1 MGLKYYSPT
10 CEKGN
15 AMVKIRPI
23 MGLKLQQTR
32 PIPTMGTVKIR
43 PIMGLKS
50 SPSSFSPTT
59 KS

>member
-50 SPSSFSPTT
+50 RTVLYIPF
-59 KS
+59 